1 MLALVCLCLCQFV
14 HPRPAP
20 PLSEEQCRE
29 EQIAAELSRQRME
42 HLRRLAGSSFE
53 DPVSGRAAQGR
64 TVCSLL
70 HCVFCFCLFLQP
82 PCEGTVR
89 VQVMG
94 ELGEC
99 EGAGD
104 GGAG

>member
-1 MLALVCLCLCQFV
+1 
-14 HPRPAP
+14 
-20 PLSEEQCRE
+20 
-29 EQIAAELSRQRME
+29 ME

-99 EGAGD
+99 EGKGD
-104 GGAG
+104 GELGECEGKGDGELGECEGKGDGELGE